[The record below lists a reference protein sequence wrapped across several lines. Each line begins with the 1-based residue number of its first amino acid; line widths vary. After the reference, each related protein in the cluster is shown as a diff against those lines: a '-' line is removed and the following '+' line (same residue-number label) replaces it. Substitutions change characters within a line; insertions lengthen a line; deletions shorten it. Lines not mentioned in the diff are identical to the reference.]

1 MSKRFGYTGKSW
13 SCLWCGLKFKE
24 GTSKLVVSKTPA
36 AEMLMYQV
44 GAEFEI
50 DGRPRKVKSISFQS
64 YRLTTGKTGRG
75 KWVEVGFS
83 DQADQMVVKWDPPK
97 LPELPIGHYSGEDDA
112 TKQEVPLFC
121 GKGCA
126 AEFGRRMG
134 ELGKRLVSKPQGE
147 EQK

>member
-1 MSKRFGYTGKSW
+1 MAKRFGYAGKPW
-13 SCLWCGLKFKE
+13 TCLWCGLKFKE
-24 GTSKLVVSKTPA
+24 GTTRLIVNRTPA

-50 DGRPRKVKSISFQS
+50 DGRPRKVKSISFQV
-64 YRLTTGKTGRG
+64 YRLATGKSGRA
-75 KWVEVGFS
+75 KWVEVGMAE
-83 DQADQMVVKWDPPK
+83 QAEYMIVKWDPPK
-97 LPELPIGHYSGEDDA
+97 MPEVPVGHYAGVDED
-112 TKQEVPLFC
+112 TKLEVPLLC

-147 EQK
+147 VK